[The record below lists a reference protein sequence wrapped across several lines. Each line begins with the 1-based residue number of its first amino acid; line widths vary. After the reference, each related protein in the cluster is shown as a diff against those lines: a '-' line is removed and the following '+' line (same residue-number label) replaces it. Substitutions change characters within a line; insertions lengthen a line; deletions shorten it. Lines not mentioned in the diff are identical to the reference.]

1 MHECNE
7 TRCYGWQDKR
17 KMQNMWKTM
26 HARGSRSI
34 ERCRDAIEPT
44 SMDREAIEDPK
55 TFSIDPPSCWESVEI
70 AIRNSLR
77 TWQIARCR
85 GFVKVAINSFS
96 RREKHKHE
104 CNQACNSTNDPIN
117 ILSSQ
122 NHLSTTIL
130 STKIPNTHTH
140 THTHTLNKS
149 NQFYIS
155 KTSQDSLVSIH

>member
-34 ERCRDAIEPT
+34 ERCWDAIEPT
-44 SMDREAIEDPK
+44 SMDREAIEDPG

-96 RREKHKHE
+96 RREKHKYE
-104 CNQACNSTNDPIN
+104 CN
-117 ILSSQ
+117 
-122 NHLSTTIL
+122 
-130 STKIPNTHTH
+130 
-140 THTHTLNKS
+140 
-149 NQFYIS
+149 
-155 KTSQDSLVSIH
+155 